1 MSDQPLTY
9 RTAGV
14 DIDEADRAIRAVAQP
29 IQATFN
35 ENVVGNLGGF
45 AGMFA
50 ANFPGLERPILVS
63 SIDGIGTKTKV
74 ASMVGDFS
82 SLGADIVNHC
92 VNDILCVGARPL
104 FFLDYFGC
112 SKLNSSEFEAAV
124 GGAAAAC
131 AAVGCVLIG
140 GETAEMP
147 GVYHDGEI
155 DIVGTIVGVVDYDRR
170 LPRGKMK
177 PGDILVGLASDGLH
191 TNGFSLGRR
200 ALFEVGG
207 RSVRD
212 LVPGTE
218 DTLGEVLLRPHRCY
232 FGAVF
237 PLVESDVGIL
247 SLAHITGGG
256 FYDNVTRVIPA
267 DTTAMIDRRSWV
279 VPPIFKLI
287 QECGSVSD
295 QEMYRTFNMG
305 IGMVAVVEKDSVST
319 IVQGLND
326 AGVPAAV
333 IGELQKGSRDV
344 QVI

>member
-1 MSDQPLTY
+1 MTDQPLTY

-14 DIDEADRAIRAVAQP
+14 DIDEADRAIRAVAAP

-50 ANFPGLERPILVS
+50 ANFAGYERPILVS

-92 VNDILCVGARPL
+92 VDDILCVGARPL

-112 SKLNSSEFEAAV
+112 SKLNSSEFEAVV

-155 DIVGTIVGVVDYDRR
+155 DIVGTIVGLVDYDRR

-177 PGDILVGLASDGLH
+177 PGAVLVGLASSGLH
-191 TNGFSLGRR
+191 TNGFSLARR

-212 LVPGTE
+212 LVPDSE
-218 DTLGEVLLRPHRCY
+218 STLGEELLRPHRCY
-232 FGAVF
+232 FDAVY
-237 PLVESDVGIL
+237 PLIEADSGIL

-256 FYDNVTRVIPA
+256 FYDNITRVIPA
-267 DTTAMIDRRSWV
+267 DTTAMIDRRSWI
-279 VPPIFKLI
+279 VPPLFRLI
-287 QECGSVSD
+287 QESGSVSD

-305 IGMVAVVEKDSVST
+305 IGMVAVVEKDSAFGV
-319 IVQGLND
+319 VQAINE